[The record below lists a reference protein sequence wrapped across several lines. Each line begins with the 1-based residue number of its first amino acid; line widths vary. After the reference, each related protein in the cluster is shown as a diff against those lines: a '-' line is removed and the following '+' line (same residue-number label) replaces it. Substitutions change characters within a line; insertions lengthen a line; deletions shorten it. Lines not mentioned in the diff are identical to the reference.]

1 MRKIKMNTI
10 AENIF
15 NVLKSTYDIDILDE
29 DQRQEYIDT
38 IENAIESDS
47 STIELDGMEFRL
59 INEDAIRE
67 IYQDEQEELIKD
79 CYFPNLKEIPWW
91 LEIDWEKTVDNVLN
105 SDGYGNHFSTYDGG
119 ELYTD
124 GFYIFRTN

>member
-59 INEDAIRE
+59 INENAIRE

-91 LEIDWEKTVDNVLN
+91 LEIDWEATVQNCLD
-105 SDGYGNHFSTYDGG
+105 SDGYGHHFSTYDGS

-124 GFYIFRTN
+124 GYYIFRTN

>member
-1 MRKIKMNTI
+1 MNTI
-10 AENIF
+10 AKNIF

-79 CYFPNLKEIPWW
+79 CYLSNLKEIPWW
-91 LEIDWEKTVDNVLN
+91 LEIDWEKTVENVLD
-105 SDGYGNHFSTYDGG
+105 SDGYGHHFASYDGG

-124 GFYIFRTN
+124 GYYIFRTN

>member
-1 MRKIKMNTI
+1 MNIT
-10 AENIF
+10 ENILLAIA
-15 NVLKSTYDIDILDE
+15 NEYSIDISD
-29 DQRQEYIDT
+29 DDIKQEYIDT
-38 IENAIESDS
+38 IENAIESDN

-79 CYFPNLKEIPWW
+79 CYLSNLKEIPWW
-91 LEIDWEKTVDNVLN
+91 LEIDWEKTVENVLD
-105 SDGYGNHFSTYDGG
+105 SDGYGHHFASYDGG

-124 GFYIFRTN
+124 GYYIFRTN